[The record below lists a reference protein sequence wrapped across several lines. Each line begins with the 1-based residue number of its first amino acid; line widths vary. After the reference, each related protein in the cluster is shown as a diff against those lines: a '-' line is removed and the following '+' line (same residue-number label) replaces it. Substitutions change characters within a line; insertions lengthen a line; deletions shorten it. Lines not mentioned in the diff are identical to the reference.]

1 VTTGCSGRILRRIER
16 DFAASQRAQVER
28 TLAALLPD
36 SDAAGRERIQAA
48 VLINAAGDP
57 DRLERQ
63 AREVGID
70 WRDVLMGAD
79 LGFDDWPT
87 RVDTFLDEG

>member
-1 VTTGCSGRILRRIER
+1 MTTGCSARIRHRIER

-28 TLAALLPD
+28 TLGALLPE
-36 SDAAGRERIQAA
+36 SDVAGRERIQAA
-48 VLINAAGDP
+48 VLINAAGDL
-57 DRLERQ
+57 DRLERS